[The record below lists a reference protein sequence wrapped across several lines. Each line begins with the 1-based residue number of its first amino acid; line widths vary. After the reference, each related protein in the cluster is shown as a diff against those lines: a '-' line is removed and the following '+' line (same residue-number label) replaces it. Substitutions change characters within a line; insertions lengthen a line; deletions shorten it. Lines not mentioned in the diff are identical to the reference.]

1 MAKIQTASSS
11 SIPPK
16 GTQTTKMTNLQP
28 ESVSRETLADSTL
41 AHSTYITKYFPGQEE
56 AIRAYAEFLTTA
68 GIERGLI
75 GPREGE
81 RIWER
86 HIFNCLPVT
95 QLLPQGA
102 SLFDIGSG
110 AGLPGIVIALAR
122 PDLKVT
128 LIEPLERRVEF
139 LNEAVDDFAA
149 GGMEVTVFRGRAQVV
164 KKSADFVTARAVAPM
179 EKLKKISWHMVKT
192 GGSLLA
198 MKGESAANEMVGI
211 KGAQLHEI
219 KLEGIELGR
228 VISVRK
234 GSVIS
239 A

>member
-1 MAKIQTASSS
+1 MEQ
-11 SIPPK
+11 
-16 GTQTTKMTNLQP
+16 
-28 ESVSRETLADSTL
+28 SVEGLVGR
-41 AHSTYITKYFPGQEE
+41 YFPERQEE
-56 AIRAYAEFLTTA
+56 IRAFAQFLSTA

-95 QLLPQGA
+95 QLLPQNA

-139 LNEAVDDFAA
+139 LKEATEGLGIDVI
-149 GGMEVTVFRGRAQVV
+149 RGRAQDV
-164 KKSADFVTARAVAPM
+164 KKSADYVTARAVAPL

-192 GGSLLA
+192 GGALLA
-198 MKGESAANEMVGI
+198 MKGESAAAEMVGV
-211 KGAQLHEI
+211 KNAVLHEI
-219 KLEGIELGR
+219 ELEGIGLGR
-228 VISVRK
+228 IVELRK
-234 GSVIS
+234 PS
-239 A
+239 

>member
-1 MAKIQTASSS
+1 ME
-11 SIPPK
+11 
-16 GTQTTKMTNLQP
+16 NLQP
-28 ESVSRETLADSTL
+28 ESVSRETLIA
-41 AHSTYITKYFPGQEE
+41 KYFPGQTD
-56 AIRAYAEFLTTA
+56 AIARYADFLVGA

-81 RIWER
+81 RIWDR

-95 QLLPQGA
+95 KLLPQGA

-110 AGLPGIVIALAR
+110 AGLPGIVVALAR

-139 LNEAVDDFAA
+139 LKEATA
-149 GGMEVTVFRGRAQVV
+149 GLDIEVIRGRAQDV
-164 KKSADFVTARAVAPM
+164 KKSADFVTARAVAPL

-192 GGSLLA
+192 GGALLA
-198 MKGESAANEMVGI
+198 MKGESAAAEMEGV
-211 KGAQLHEI
+211 KNAVLHEI
-219 KLEGIELGR
+219 ELEGIGLGR
-228 VISVRK
+228 IVELRK
-234 GSVIS
+234 G